1 MIRRGGGVVVVL
13 DVLVVDVACVD
24 DVAVLV
30 DDVAVLVDDVAV
42 LVVVEAIVAGT
53 EVVDAV
59 VTSAVTDR
67 SGAGSR

>member
-1 MIRRGGGVVVVL
+1 VNAIVIRLGGGIVVVL
-13 DVLVVDVACVD
+13 

-30 DDVAVLVDDVAV
+30 DDVAAP
-42 LVVVEAIVAGT
+42 VVVEAIVEGT

-67 SGAGSR
+67 SGTGSR